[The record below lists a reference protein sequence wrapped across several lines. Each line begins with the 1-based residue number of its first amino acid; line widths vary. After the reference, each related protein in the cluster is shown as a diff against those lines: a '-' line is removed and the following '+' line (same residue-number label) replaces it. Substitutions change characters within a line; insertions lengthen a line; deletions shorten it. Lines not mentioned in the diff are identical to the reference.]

1 MKRELEVGD
10 LVRDKLNEG
19 RGNYGLGI
27 VVGVE
32 TREQYI
38 CRLNATAEGMGMRM
52 HGNHDTIQSG
62 KKYQVYFTKFEK
74 TMTFHGDYLEKV

>member
-1 MKRELEVGD
+1 MQLEVGD
-10 LVRDKLNEG
+10 LVRDRLNTSD
-19 RGNYGLGI
+19 RNYGLGV

-52 HGNHDTIQSG
+52 HGNYDTIKSG
-62 KKYQVYFTKFEK
+62 KKYQVYFTKFQT
-74 TMTFHGDYLEKV
+74 TMTFHGDYLERV

>member
-1 MKRELEVGD
+1 MQLEVGD
-10 LVRDKLNEG
+10 LVRDRLNTSD
-19 RGNYGLGI
+19 RNYGLGV
-27 VVGVE
+27 VVGIE